1 MRNIQQPQ
9 AVGRELDERTKLRRD
24 DRAADDAWVRELL
37 HEAPVGVLA
46 TASDAQP
53 FVNSNIFVYD
63 EDRHAIYLHTARAG
77 RTRDTVEANPRA
89 AFTVYETGRLLPADE
104 ALEFSIEYGGVVVFG
119 NAFVVDDPDE
129 AEDGLQLL
137 LDKYAPHLKPG
148 RDYRPI
154 TAGEL
159 KRTSVFRLDIESWS
173 GKRKYVEPDFP
184 GAYLYEDRRRLEA
197 AD

>member
-1 MRNIQQPQ
+1 MS
-9 AVGRELDERTKLRRD
+9 GGHLDERTRLRRN
-24 DRAADDAWVRELL
+24 DRAADEAWIREFLR
-37 HEAPVGVLA
+37 ESAIGVLA
-46 TASDAQP
+46 TVRDGQP
-53 FVNSNIFVYD
+53 FVNSNIFVYN
-63 EDRHAIYLHTARAG
+63 EGRNAIYLHTARTG
-77 RTRDTVEANPRA
+77 RTRDNVETASKV

-104 ALEFSIEYGGVVVFG
+104 ALEFSIEYAGVVVFG
-119 NAFVVDDPDE
+119 AASVVEDPEE
-129 AEDGLQLL
+129 AEYGLQLL

-173 GKRKYVEPDFP
+173 GKRKYVEPEFP
-184 GAYLYEDRRRLEA
+184 GAYLYEDRERLAAEAEA

>member
-1 MRNIQQPQ
+1 
-9 AVGRELDERTKLRRD
+9 LDERTKLRRN
-24 DRAADDAWVRELL
+24 DRAADDAWVREFL

-46 TASDAQP
+46 TVSNGQP

-63 EDRHAIYLHTARAG
+63 EDRHAIFLHTARTG

-129 AEDGLQLL
+129 AEGGLQLL

-159 KRTSVFRLDIESWS
+159 KRTSVFRFDIESWS
-173 GKRKYVEPDFP
+173 GKRKYVEPDFR
-184 GAYLYEDRRRLEA
+184 GAYLYEDRRRLQVETEAEAEA
-197 AD
+197 AE